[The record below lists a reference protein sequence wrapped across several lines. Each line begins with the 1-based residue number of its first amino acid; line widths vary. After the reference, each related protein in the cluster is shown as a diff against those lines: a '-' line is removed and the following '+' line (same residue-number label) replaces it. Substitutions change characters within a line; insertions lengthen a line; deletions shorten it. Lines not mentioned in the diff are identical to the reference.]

1 MNESFIENIEAYL
14 EGSISRE
21 TLQQIADKEGIVNLE
36 EEIRWFR
43 DSQVAI
49 EAAGLRQ
56 QIKEILP
63 QASKKEAKVVRL
75 RRLRTVLAIAA
86 SVLVIVVAY
95 LGWNNAQ
102 SDSLYAEYEY
112 IAPGPPML
120 MSQSDDYE
128 LYDALT
134 YYGEGNYGEA
144 ARRLQG
150 IVDAYPNSDTLAFY
164 LGASLLYQGETA
176 AARSSLENLLRQ
188 EDSRFQQRA
197 EWLLVL
203 LALKEKDWATAEARL
218 SLIRSTPDHEFYD
231 SAQSL
236 AETLREEIN

>member
-1 MNESFIENIEAYL
+1 MNESFIERIEAYL

-21 TLQQIADKEGIVNLE
+21 ALQQIADAEGIANLE

-56 QIKEILP
+56 QLKEVLP
-63 QASKKEAKVVRL
+63 QTSKKEAKVVRL
-75 RRLRTVLAIAA
+75 RSLRTVLAIAA

-102 SDSLYAEYEY
+102 SNSLYAEYEY
-112 IAPGPPML
+112 IAPGPPTL

-134 YYGEGNYGEA
+134 YYGEGNYAEA
-144 ARRLQG
+144 ASRLQR
-150 IVDAYPNSDTLAFY
+150 ITDAYPNSDTLAFY
-164 LGASLLYQGETA
+164 LGASLLYEEETTA
-176 AARSSLENLLRQ
+176 ANPLLESLSTR

-203 LALKEKDWATAEARL
+203 LALKEKDRETATTRL
-218 SLIRSTPDHEFYD
+218 RSILATPDHEF
-231 SAQSL
+231 SGPAQSL
-236 AETLREEIN
+236 AERLREETN